1 MQQHVASA
9 QCQNLS
15 LTPSYRPL
23 LLTLSPMAETQWLL
37 TDKSPSAG
45 SISMSDGADRS
56 TDCMAPPTEHHEKA
70 HIHCPGYSNSFAA
83 AAHLHV
89 QRTGQQRRHAAPG
102 SLDGRLQPSAAAALS
117 AAPPTAPPLL
127 PAGEEGQMKRGSLLG
142 NMQSA
147 SHLRPPGLQ
156 ALIQRIKA
164 PTTAGMLTV
173 VTTFW
178 AILTCR
184 PSGLGCG
191 LVQHLHALHLCHGQL
206 VPVPGSGRNHE
217 LAHQVLEA
225 VAAEQHDKKLGAVHE
240 VHVQALRPVLVV
252 TLPQFCIA
260 QHLQR
265 GCSMNDEHMC
275 FACCAS
281 RRNGLLDFGAACNAM
296 QC

>member
-1 MQQHVASA
+1 MVAPKDACDSSVASA
-9 QCQNLS
+9 AMLSCTQNAAACGLSTMSKFVTHPILQTS
-15 LTPSYRPL
+15 LTY
-23 LLTLSPMAETQWLL
+23 LSPMAETQWLL

-147 SHLRPPGLQ
+147 SHLRSPGLQ
-156 ALIQRIKA
+156 ALIQRIKGPHDSRHA
-164 PTTAGMLTV
+164 HCCNHFLGHFDMPAKRAGV
-173 VTTFW
+173 
-178 AILTCR
+178 
-184 PSGLGCG
+184 
-191 LVQHLHALHLCHGQL
+191 
-206 VPVPGSGRNHE
+206 
-217 LAHQVLEA
+217 
-225 VAAEQHDKKLGAVHE
+225 
-240 VHVQALRPVLVV
+240 
-252 TLPQFCIA
+252 
-260 QHLQR
+260 
-265 GCSMNDEHMC
+265 
-275 FACCAS
+275 
-281 RRNGLLDFGAACNAM
+281 
-296 QC
+296 